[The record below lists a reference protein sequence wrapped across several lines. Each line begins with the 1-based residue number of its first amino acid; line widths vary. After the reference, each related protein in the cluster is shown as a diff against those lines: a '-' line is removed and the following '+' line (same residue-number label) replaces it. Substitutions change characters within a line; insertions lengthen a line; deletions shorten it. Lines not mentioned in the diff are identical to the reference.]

1 MDTKTPNR
9 KHITLTNGYHQL
21 RILKPSTLK
30 YYHCPLKCF
39 TFKVFAH
46 LLVWKGRF
54 RNAFC
59 ARRKMRFVSYHRAS
73 SDFPFLWNGSYII
86 TQKIT
91 FDFEKSCL
99 FRIFLP
105 RCSHVFSVWDVHSFT

>member
-46 LLVWKGRF
+46 LLAWKGRF

-59 ARRKMRFVSYHRAS
+59 ARRKMRFVSYHNALR
-73 SDFPFLWNGSYII
+73 FPIPMEWLLYHYA
-86 TQKIT
+86 KIT
-91 FDFEKSCL
+91 FDFGKEL
-99 FRIFLP
+99 L
-105 RCSHVFSVWDVHSFT
+105 V